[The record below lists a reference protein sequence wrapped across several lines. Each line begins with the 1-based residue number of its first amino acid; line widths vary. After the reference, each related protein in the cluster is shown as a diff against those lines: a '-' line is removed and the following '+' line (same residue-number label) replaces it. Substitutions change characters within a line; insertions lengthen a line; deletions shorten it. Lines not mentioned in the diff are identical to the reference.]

1 MENALATYM
10 PDALV
15 VVYSVVDE
23 GSLKIAEEIL
33 QYLWKTGSA
42 SDKAVI
48 LVGNKSDLVRTRAV
62 PIVGKLKNRNS
73 LGSLNL
79 CIYE

>member
-62 PIVGKLKNRNS
+62 PIVGKLKNRKS
-73 LGSLNL
+73 PESQYLG
-79 CIYE
+79 IR

>member
-23 GSLKIAEEIL
+23 GSLKVAEEIL

-48 LVGNKSDLVRTRAV
+48 LVGNKSDLVRTRVV
-62 PIVGKLKNRNS
+62 PIVGEKKIQTS
-73 LGSLNL
+73 AP
-79 CIYE
+79 